1 MATARFGG
9 SFVPSARN
17 QAKRLAAGDPRLS
30 LAEHY
35 PTREVFV
42 AKVKAAASAQVATGL
57 LLAEDVERNINKHVG
72 LYDRIL
78 KREPGDQS
86 CTYLFAE

>member
-1 MATARFGG
+1 
-9 SFVPSARN
+9 
-17 QAKRLAAGDPRLS
+17 
-30 LAEHY
+30 
-35 PTREVFV
+35 V
-42 AKVKAAASAQVATGL
+42 AKVKAAAVAQVATGL

-72 LYDRIL
+72 LYNRIL